1 VELMPG
7 SPNQPEK
14 KAFKHQCELR
24 LLVCEPNPFRPDRV
38 TVGFLLRDTN
48 PENPRVEVCL
58 APKLSAIQCVYPNA
72 DLEAIEGT
80 LLEMEPIL
88 KNVTDFEHYLQNMPF
103 DAPAEFSFLPGTAL
117 LTDSIEREIELLTNQ
132 YLVRLEADAGDGKA
146 PARRDNEIGRA
157 YILRKM
163 QEAFTQYGVWNFLQ
177 KDIPV
182 AAYTFKNDQQ
192 KIDFAYRSYSANAYR
207 MFHAVSVVLNLDKA
221 KLLAYSCP
229 EIRAHAVRDGEC
241 ELFGIVEDAKFC
253 QNEASVAAMEFMQS
267 KGVIVRPV
275 SSIMEIAANA
285 AAELRV

>member
-1 VELMPG
+1 MEETP
-7 SPNQPEK
+7 K
-14 KAFKHQCELR
+14 KKEFKYKCELR

-38 TVGFLLRDTN
+38 TVGFVLRDTN

-88 KNVTDFEHYLQNMPF
+88 KNVTDFEQYLHNLPF
-103 DAPAEFSFLPGTAL
+103 ETPAEFSFLPGRAV
-117 LTDSIEREIELLTNQ
+117 LTDSMEQEIELLTSQ
-132 YLVRLEADAGDGKA
+132 YLTRQEFVGAENDGESPGK
-146 PARRDNEIGRA
+146 RKNETGRA

-163 QEAFTQYGVWNFLQ
+163 QEAFTHYGVWNFLQ

-229 EIRAHAVRDGEC
+229 EIRAHAARDGEC
-241 ELFGIVEDAKFC
+241 ELFGIVEDPKFC
-253 QNEASVAAMEFMQS
+253 QDEASQAALEFMAA

-275 SSIMEIAANA
+275 SSMAEIAAKA